1 MEKTTAIAKVNEVEI
16 LVIQSEKLVPVKPIC
31 EALGIDPKAQRQRI
45 ENDPVL
51 SSARVLI
58 TSTGADGKSYEM
70 VCLPFKYAFW
80 WIAKIDSRNV
90 NEDSRERVLEAQN
103 KIYDLLWD
111 SLNAYQ
117 EYVEYRNQLIEEQN
131 AIRDAA
137 RSEFNTAKDKMME
150 ADREMKRRLAIT
162 FQDFLESKGQ
172 LRLDF
177 DMEAGHEE

>member
-1 MEKTTAIAKVNEVEI
+1 MEKTTAIAKVNDVEI
-16 LVIQSEKLVPVKPIC
+16 LIIQSQKLVPIKPIC
-31 EALGIDPKAQRQRI
+31 EALGIDYPNQYTRLK
-45 ENDPVL
+45 NDPNLGSTIVL
-51 SSARVLI
+51 NTTV
-58 TSTGADGKSYEM
+58 GADQKEREM

-80 WIAKIDSRNV
+80 WIAKIDARNV
-90 NEDSRERVLEAQN
+90 NEDSREKVLEAQN
-103 KIYDLLWD
+103 KVYDLLWD

-137 RSEFNTAKDKMME
+137 RIDFNTAKDKMME
-150 ADREMKRRLAIT
+150 ADREMKRRLAVT

-177 DMEAGHEE
+177 DKDHGHEE

>member
-1 MEKTTAIAKVNEVEI
+1 MEKTTAIAKVNDVEI

-51 SSARVLI
+51 NSTRVLI
-58 TSTGADGKSYEM
+58 TSVGADQKEREM

-90 NEDSRERVLEAQN
+90 NEESRERVLEAQN
-103 KIYDLLWD
+103 KVYDLLWD

-117 EYVEYRNQLIEEQN
+117 EYVEYRNHLIEEQN
-131 AIRDAA
+131 AIKDAA
-137 RSEFNTAKDKMME
+137 RIEFNTAKDRMME
-150 ADREMKRRLAIT
+150 AEKEMKRRLSIT

-177 DMEAGHEE
+177 NPDSHE

>member
-1 MEKTTAIAKVNEVEI
+1 MEKITAIAKVNDVEI
-16 LVIQSEKLVPVKPIC
+16 LIIQSEKLVPVKPIC
-31 EALGIDPKAQRQRI
+31 QALGINFKSQY
-45 ENDPVL
+45 EKLKNDQNLSSVMVL
-51 SSARVLI
+51 S
-58 TSTGADGKSYEM
+58 TTTGADGKSYEM

-80 WIAKIDSRNV
+80 WIAKIDARNV
-90 NEDSRERVLEAQN
+90 NEESRSRVLEAQN
-103 KIYDLLWD
+103 KVYDLLWD

-137 RSEFNTAKDKMME
+137 RIDFNTAKDKMTE

-172 LRLDF
+172 LRLNFGKEPGD
-177 DMEAGHEE
+177 E

>member
-1 MEKTTAIAKVNEVEI
+1 MEKTTAIAKVNDVEI
-16 LVIQSEKLVPVKPIC
+16 LIIQSEKLVPIKPIC
-31 EALGIDPKAQRQRI
+31 EALGIAHQRQI
-45 ENDPVL
+45 ERLKSDPIL
-51 SSARVLI
+51 SSTVTLKV
-58 TSTGADGKSYEM
+58 TVGADQKDREM

-90 NEDSRERVLEAQN
+90 NEDSREKVLEAQN
-103 KIYDLLWD
+103 KVYDLLWD

-137 RSEFNTAKDKMME
+137 RIDFNTAKDKMTE

-177 DMEAGHEE
+177 EKDHDHEE

>member
-1 MEKTTAIAKVNEVEI
+1 MENSTAIAKVNDVEI
-16 LVIQSEKLVPVKPIC
+16 LIIQKEKLVPVKPIC
-31 EALGIDPKAQRQRI
+31 QALGIDFKSQYDKIKSDQI
-45 ENDPVL
+45 LSSTMVL
-51 SSARVLI
+51 STTV
-58 TSTGADGKSYEM
+58 GADEKDREM

-103 KIYDLLWD
+103 KVYDLLWD

-117 EYVEYRNQLIEEQN
+117 EYVEYRNRLIEEQN

-137 RSEFNTAKDKMME
+137 RIDFNTAKDKMME
-150 ADREMKRRLAIT
+150 ADREMKRRLAVT
-162 FQDFLESKGQ
+162 FQDYLESKGQ

-177 DMEAGHEE
+177 EKEPDHEQ

>member
-1 MEKTTAIAKVNEVEI
+1 MEKITAIAKVNDVEI
-16 LVIQSEKLVPVKPIC
+16 LIIQSEKLVPVKPIC
-31 EALGIDPKAQRQRI
+31 QALGIDFKSQY
-45 ENDPVL
+45 EKLKNDQNLSSVMVL
-51 SSARVLI
+51 S
-58 TSTGADGKSYEM
+58 TTTGADGKSYEM

-80 WIAKIDSRNV
+80 WIAKIDARNV
-90 NEDSRERVLEAQN
+90 NEESRSRVLEAQN
-103 KIYDLLWD
+103 KVYDLLWD

-137 RSEFNTAKDKMME
+137 RIDFNTVKDKMTE

-172 LRLDF
+172 LRLNFGKEPGD
-177 DMEAGHEE
+177 E